1 MLPEEDEEV
10 EEGEKAEEKEELSQ
24 CGANCHSG
32 AVAGGAKGTF
42 SRHSH
47 LIDNIVAWQSPLT
60 TCTPT

>member
-1 MLPEEDEEV
+1 MLPDEE
-10 EEGEKAEEKEELSQ
+10 EEGEDEKVEKKEELSQ

-32 AVAGGAKGTF
+32 AVAAGGAKGTF

-60 TCTPT
+60 T